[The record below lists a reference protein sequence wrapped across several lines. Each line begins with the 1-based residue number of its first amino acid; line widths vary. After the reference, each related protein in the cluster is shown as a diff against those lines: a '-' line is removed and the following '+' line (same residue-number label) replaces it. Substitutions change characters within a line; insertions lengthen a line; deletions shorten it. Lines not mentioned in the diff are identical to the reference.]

1 MEGTERKVVRCAIYT
16 RKSRED
22 GLEQEFN
29 SLDAQREAALAF
41 IASQKFNGWRPLEK
55 EYSDGGFTGANT
67 DRPALQELM
76 KDVAAGLID
85 VVVVYKVDRLSRS
98 LADFADLMKK
108 FEEHHVAFVSATQQ
122 LDTSSPMGRMVL
134 NILITFAEFER
145 EMIRT
150 RIIDKIDATK
160 KKGMWVGGRAPLGY
174 KVVDKKLVIDGAT
187 ADTVRFVFRR
197 FVECGSVALVARE
210 LAEKGIDSPMGG
222 KWTTEGIYKIL
233 RRHVYIGKVFYK
245 DHLYDGQHEAIVDEA
260 LWQKAQDTIAN
271 NKPEPGRRRID
282 GAPPLRGILFCKE
295 CGCAMQYTWYKKGPK
310 RYGYYVCSRDKK
322 APAHRCEVGSVSA
335 FEVERLVFG
344 QMGRILQSEAFVELL
359 SEEGEVPKEDVR
371 RSVSNL
377 PAFFDALFPEEKR
390 QLVRL
395 LVERAELGRDG
406 LDIELKTNGFRKL
419 INGMLHDDDDTG
431 A

>member
-1 MEGTERKVVRCAIYT
+1 
-16 RKSRED
+16 
-22 GLEQEFN
+22 
-29 SLDAQREAALAF
+29 
-41 IASQKFNGWRPLEK
+41 
-55 EYSDGGFTGANT
+55 
-67 DRPALQELM
+67 
-76 KDVAAGLID
+76 
-85 VVVVYKVDRLSRS
+85 
-98 LADFADLMKK
+98 
-108 FEEHHVAFVSATQQ
+108 
-122 LDTSSPMGRMVL
+122 
-134 NILITFAEFER
+134 
-145 EMIRT
+145 
-150 RIIDKIDATK
+150 
-160 KKGMWVGGRAPLGY
+160 
-174 KVVDKKLVIDGAT
+174 
-187 ADTVRFVFRR
+187 
-197 FVECGSVALVARE
+197 
-210 LAEKGIDSPMGG
+210 
-222 KWTTEGIYKIL
+222 
-233 RRHVYIGKVFYK
+233 
-245 DHLYDGQHEAIVDEA
+245 
-260 LWQKAQDTIAN
+260 
-271 NKPEPGRRRID
+271 
-282 GAPPLRGILFCKE
+282 
-295 CGCAMQYTWYKKGPK
+295 MQYTWYKKGPK